1 MHSITKEVR
10 RLAAEQT
17 HSGNRRCV
25 AGAPG
30 SPDPRLG
37 SAATPEPVVASIVEQ
52 NIRSLLLAR
61 QQSDAARGGQER
73 AAAWLTFASGTM
85 AFVYFH
91 AAWFVVWMVLNA
103 GVGGLPTFDPFPFG
117 LLTMMVSLEAIFL
130 STFVLISQ
138 NRSAAL
144 AGRRSD
150 LDLQTNLLTEH
161 EITRSCGSLRPFWIT
176 SACGLTT
183 MKRNSPS
190 WRETLVQSGS
200 PSSSPSSLRTKNAPS
215 PTPNF
220 GPGCAHATPR

>member
-10 RLAAEQT
+10 RLTAEQT

-73 AAAWLTFASGTM
+73 AADRLTFASGTM

-91 AAWFVVWMVLNA
+91 AAWFVVWMVLKA

-144 AGRRSD
+144 ADRRSD

-161 EITRSCGSLRPFWIT
+161 EITRVLRLTKAI
-176 SACGLTT
+176 SDHLGL
-183 MKRNSPS
+183 RVDDDEAELAELERDVGPE
-190 WRETLVQSGS
+190 RIAVEL
-200 PSSSPSSLRTKNAPS
+200 TKQLANEERPVS
-215 PTPNF
+215 DS
-220 GPGCAHATPR
+220 